1 MRINEIASAEE
12 QLGLWKLVSDNVWQ
26 AISTQAEQEARA
38 KAEKAAAA
46 KSKRSK
52 RGGGRKS
59 APKSTGPV
67 AMPSLKISAPPPPPP
82 PPPKASD
89 AKAADAVAQPQKSAQ
104 QKAAPQGQGPMPRLG
119 AVQAARTPPM
129 QQVLP
134 PQLPSSIAR
143 PQTPSTALPP
153 LQTARP
159 KLSARRGGLVA
170 DDVPK

>member
-67 AMPSLKISAPPPPPP
+67 AMPSLKISAPPT
-82 PPPKASD
+82 PKASD

-104 QKAAPQGQGPMPRLG
+104 QKAAPQGQGPLPRLG

-143 PQTPSTALPP
+143 PQTPNTALPP
-153 LQTARP
+153 VQTARP
-159 KLSARRGGLVA
+159 KLSARYGGLVA
-170 DDVPK
+170 GDTPI

>member
-1 MRINEIASAEE
+1 MRINEIASAED

-59 APKSTGPV
+59 VSKSTGPV
-67 AMPSLKISAPPPPPP
+67 AMPSLKISAPPP
-82 PPPKASD
+82 KASD
-89 AKAADAVAQPQKSAQ
+89 AKAADAVEQPQKSAQ
-104 QKAAPQGQGPMPRLG
+104 QKAVPQGQGPLPRLG
-119 AVQAARTPPM
+119 AVQAAKTPAM

-134 PQLPSSIAR
+134 AQLPPSVAR
-143 PQTPSTALPP
+143 PQTPITALPP
-153 LQTARP
+153 VQTVRP

-170 DDVPK
+170 GDVPK

>member
-59 APKSTGPV
+59 VPKSAGPV
-67 AMPSLKISAPPPPPP
+67 AMPSLKISAPPPP
-82 PPPKASD
+82 KTSD

-119 AVQAARTPPM
+119 AVQAAKTPAM
-129 QQVLP
+129 QPVLP
-134 PQLPSSIAR
+134 SQLPPSVAR

-153 LQTARP
+153 VQTARP
-159 KLSARRGGLVA
+159 KLSARHGGLVA
-170 DDVPK
+170 GDTPI

>member
-1 MRINEIASAEE
+1 MRINEIASAED

-59 APKSTGPV
+59 VSKSAGPV
-67 AMPSLKISAPPPPPP
+67 AMPSLKISAPPPP
-82 PPPKASD
+82 KASD
-89 AKAADAVAQPQKSAQ
+89 AKAADAQPQKSAQ
-104 QKAAPQGQGPMPRLG
+104 QKAAPQGQGPLPRLG
-119 AVQAARTPPM
+119 AVQAAKTPPM

-134 PQLPSSIAR
+134 AQLPPGIAGS
-143 PQTPSTALPP
+143 QTPNTALLPV
-153 LQTARP
+153 QTARP

-170 DDVPK
+170 GDATK